1 MTIVGLNG
9 ILANRCQQILTNK
22 FQHDSNNDRVCGRY
36 NKLACGVDDL
46 QISDLGALPCN
57 NINTYGGAH
66 SKDPHISKRRIQF
79 INPGEVGVYI
89 TPITIGF
96 MLEC

>member
-36 NKLACGVDDL
+36 NKLACGVDNL
-46 QISDLGALPCN
+46 QISDLGALPALT
-57 NINTYGGAH
+57 IST
-66 SKDPHISKRRIQF
+66 PMVEHILGI
-79 INPGEVGVYI
+79 
-89 TPITIGF
+89 PIS
-96 MLEC
+96 LRDEYNL